1 MLGACTPLWNS
12 IYPEL
17 QRFFIS
23 VEAVAPTMLGFWNVA
38 EWAPTGG
45 PQNYGLLVLQSITGP
60 PSSENPPVFSSP
72 KHLATALLSQ
82 DIVTF
87 CPLWEPHFLK

>member
-23 VEAVAPTMLGFWNVA
+23 VEAVVLTVLGFWDVA

-45 PQNYGLLVLQSITGP
+45 PQNYGLLVLQSIIGP
-60 PSSENPPVFSSP
+60 PSSENPPLVSFP
-72 KHLATALLSQ
+72 KYLATVLLFQ
-82 DIVTF
+82 DTATF
-87 CPLWEPHFLK
+87 CPL